1 MGFSVKGKEMNSRT
15 GRWLINAWIACCMV
29 LLTGCGGAKVLKEPV
44 PINATQALASNSDE
58 TLSAKLDWVIF
69 RDGPGTWA
77 KNADWDEYLVSVE
90 NVGSDPLQ
98 ITSVSLIDSLGT
110 RIEQRLTRKELVKSA
125 KETKRRY
132 QDQGLE
138 VRAGVSGKV
147 LVGTGV
153 VAAAGSSGLGAA
165 AMAGGGAAAGA
176 AAVVVLVPALTVG
189 GVVRGINNNKVN
201 DEIESRQTLLPVGLE
216 RGERKKLVLFY
227 PLSPSPRRIEIGYLL
242 GGSEYRLEVE
252 TEVALD
258 GLHLSRR

>member
-1 MGFSVKGKEMNSRT
+1 MGFSAKGKGMYPIT
-15 GRWLINAWIACCMV
+15 GRWLTIASIACCIA
-29 LLTGCGGAKVLKEPV
+29 LLSGCGGTKVLKEPV
-44 PINATQALASNSDE
+44 PVNATQALASNSDN
-58 TLSAKLDWVIF
+58 TLSATVDWVIF

-77 KNADWDEYLVSVE
+77 KNADWDEYLVSVQ
-90 NVGSDPLQ
+90 NLGSEPLQ
-98 ITSVSLIDSLGT
+98 ITSVSLVDSLGT
-110 RIEQRLTRKELVKSA
+110 RIEPRLTRKELVKGA

-132 QDQGLE
+132 KDEGLE
-138 VRAGVSGKV
+138 VKAGVSGKV

-189 GVVRGINNNKVN
+189 GVVRGINNSKVN

-216 RGERKKLVLFY
+216 RGEQKNLVLFF

-242 GGSEYRLEVE
+242 GGSEYRLDVE
-252 TEVALD
+252 TEDALD
-258 GLHLSRR
+258 GLHLSRQ